1 MPRINILDDREQR
14 TQKTITLHKRR
25 RISIQFAIDKCI
37 MSSNIPSSSS
47 PTAGSNSLPAGEPNQ
62 GRSSV
67 ATVTETVTATPSEQ
81 TEVLRLTLRA
91 PPSVRWDES
100 IVDNEGL
107 GRKSSKRCCIFH
119 KQRAFG
125 ESSTDSS
132 DAESGDD
139 GEDGDD
145 GGDKASPSKHRK
157 IARPKKSD
165 NVPDFQRFHA

>member
-1 MPRINILDDREQR
+1 M
-14 TQKTITLHKRR
+14 TSS
-25 RISIQFAIDKCI
+25 ISPVAG
-37 MSSNIPSSSS
+37 SNIPSSSE
-47 PTAGSNSLPAGEPNQ
+47 LPQ
-62 GRSSV
+62 GNSV
-67 ATVTETVTATPSEQ
+67 ATITETVIETTTQAETEQ

-100 IVDNEGL
+100 TVDNEGL

-132 DAESGDD
+132 DAESGGEDD
-139 GEDGDD
+139 GDNSDS
-145 GGDKASPSKHRK
+145 KVSPSKHRK

>member
-1 MPRINILDDREQR
+1 MQPE
-14 TQKTITLHKRR
+14 KSTIPLITTYCTSTLIVESKPNTT
-25 RISIQFAIDKCI
+25 IDYCI
-37 MSSNIPSSSS
+37 MSNNMPSSIS
-47 PTAGSNSLPAGEPNQ
+47 PVAGSNDPSVSELPQ
-62 GRSSV
+62 GNAV
-67 ATVTETVTATPSEQ
+67 ATLTETVAETTQTETEQ
-81 TEVLRLTLRA
+81 TEVLQLTLRA

-119 KQRAFG
+119 KQRDFG

-132 DAESGDD
+132 DAESG
-139 GEDGDD
+139 GEENNGDNS
-145 GGDKASPSKHRK
+145 GDLATHKHRK